1 MSSIKKDTFTL
12 TATLASAADGTVLPV
27 PTSARL
33 LAVYMNCTT
42 APSADATATI
52 KKNGTAT
59 TVTGT
64 LVAATKKG
72 SILPTSATAAA
83 QAEIDAGAA
92 TASPLDDKGQYGGSV
107 TYANGISYGVS
118 GTNYIGATF
127 PSDSVLV
134 DFVAGDTVACA
145 LGTATNI
152 AGGVAVLVFEKI

>member
-33 LAVYMNCTT
+33 IAVYMNCTT

-52 KKNGTAT
+52 KKNGSAT

-83 QAEIDAGAA
+83 QAEIDADAK
-92 TASPLDDKGQYGGSV
+92 KGQYGSSI
-107 TYANGISYGVS
+107 TYSGGVSYGVV
-118 GTNYIGATF
+118 GTNYIGGTF
-127 PSDSVLV
+127 PSDSVLA